1 MYRNRKVWITLMS
14 ALLSALLVYGL
25 YVLQFQ
31 RIQAEEQALI
41 VVPTI
46 WIEAGVVISE
56 NEMTMQAIPISMAT
70 EDMIYDMQQV
80 IGREAIIPLGI
91 NEPVLKWKIDHFSL
105 HPSAD
110 EATFQIPKDYI
121 KSISNGI
128 RAGDLVW
135 IYTTGAEPDAISRKL
150 FQEDIVVASVKTGSN
165 SEVDIPDEARKN
177 AIVTENAEQMYAN
190 RRVANG
196 MIEYINVNLREE
208 QWLQID
214 ELCRNGAVKLVIA
227 YHSLP
232 KPLEGQMIN
241 E

>member
-1 MYRNRKVWITLMS
+1 MYRNRKIWITLLS
-14 ALLSALLVYGL
+14 AILSALLVYSL

-41 VVPTI
+41 VVPTN
-46 WIEAGVVISE
+46 WIEPGVVITE
-56 NEMTMQAIPISMAT
+56 QELNIQAIPISMVT
-70 EDMIYDMQQV
+70 EDMIYDMQQI
-80 IGREAIIPLGI
+80 IGREAIIPLGV
-91 NEPVLKWKIDHFSL
+91 NEPVLKWKIDYFSL
-105 HPSAD
+105 HPSSN

-135 IYTTGAEPDAISRKL
+135 IYTTGDEPDTISRKL

-165 SEVDIPDEARKN
+165 SEVDIPDETRKN
-177 AIVTENAEQMYAN
+177 AIVTENAEQMYAS

-214 ELCRNGAVKLVIA
+214 ELCRDGAVKLVIA